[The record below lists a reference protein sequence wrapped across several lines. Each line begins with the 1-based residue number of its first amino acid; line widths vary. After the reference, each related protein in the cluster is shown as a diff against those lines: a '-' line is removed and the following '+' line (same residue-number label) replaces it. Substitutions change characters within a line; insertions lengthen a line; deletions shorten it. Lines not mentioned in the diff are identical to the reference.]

1 MVRYTF
7 FQRLGHHDVCVVPAR
22 VLSAEPT
29 HDEDPSSLQAEASHA
44 GQCYVRVLLSF
55 GDGTYLAHVA
65 ASPDFKCRFTVV
77 FSEAQLPRHNPL
89 TGVFRQP
96 ERSAVSARLLIGSP
110 GAGK

>member
-1 MVRYTF
+1 VVRYTF

-55 GDGTYLAHVA
+55 GDGTYLAYVA

-77 FSEAQLPRHNPL
+77 FSEAQLAQA
-89 TGVFRQP
+89 QP
-96 ERSAVSARLLIGSP
+96 SNRCVQAV
-110 GAGK
+110 

>member
-7 FQRLGHHDVCVVPAR
+7 FQRLRHHDVCVVPAL

-29 HDEDPSSLQAEASHA
+29 HDEDPSSLQVEASHA

-65 ASPDFKCRFTVV
+65 ASPISHAGSR
-77 FSEAQLPRHNPL
+77 SSSRRHNPL
-89 TGVFRQP
+89 TGVFRLP

>member
-29 HDEDPSSLQAEASHA
+29 HDEDPS
-44 GQCYVRVLLSF
+44 
-55 GDGTYLAHVA
+55 
-65 ASPDFKCRFTVV
+65 
-77 FSEAQLPRHNPL
+77 
-89 TGVFRQP
+89 RQP

>member
-1 MVRYTF
+1 MARYTF

-77 FSEAQLPRHNPL
+77 FSEAQLAQA
-89 TGVFRQP
+89 QP
-96 ERSAVSARLLIGSP
+96 SHRCVQAA
-110 GAGK
+110 